1 MKKKIFIL
9 VVFLFSLFVL
19 VGCGEPVEGPQGP
32 AGAKGA
38 EGKSAYEVAVDN
50 GFTGT
55 EEQWLKSL
63 KGKDGIDGDNGKDG
77 KDGQDGTP
85 AKQIKIFVEDGGFYW
100 CYEGEEDKAI
110 LLDYYL
116 DYVTVSYAYRPDFT
130 YESLV
135 AELKAAGAPT
145 SEWDNT
151 KASGFFE
158 AHPEY
163 DWLLRYFAATN
174 PALTEFIEHYL
185 ANGKDLTGL
194 GQYVLRP
201 YESGPEAAKD
211 SEANYA
217 LSTEIAGF
225 LAGDD
230 GEGGIAVWSGSW
242 KPANYDAETDG
253 GKANLAL
260 LASFCEVVVYSEQV
274 KRNAVKDFEP
284 MSVVAADS
292 DSEAL
297 AQAKAAIAAWVGETH
312 EFDCW
317 TDAEGEEVEKGI
329 ANHSTTLY
337 AAKYEKIS
345 VTLKPGAGFW
355 NEDIVAVVP
364 TILADFLADFNA
376 SAYKLE
382 ADVTT
387 IADLCVSDNKG
398 KVYDF
403 LAADGQTDAPKWNW
417 LTKYFSSLNSYK
429 TEIGAL
435 ANGSAVPGTRAD
447 SGYQTTYEV
456 YNFFANESW
465 KGHYEGGS
473 ANDRE
478 IQFWKNGYINISE
491 YLPAKYAPEAS
502 APKTNYMVA
511 KGLPQ
516 VTSLAARQL
525 GWYLEGDE
533 TQALVAA
540 EDMVMG
546 GVYVAKFVTDEQVAE
561 ANALINAFLADVSE
575 ALGKTYTG
583 SSLYSQYRD
592 SSSDLSAAGK
602 HFMGIKKDE
611 NGAYVKNGDM
621 ATHGDVVLK
630 HAFIFEY
637 IAQVMNSQEW
647 LGDSKHKCENTV
659 LQVYGITLPEGVR
672 VADPSSDEPD
682 KYYNR
687 YVVCQLVALINHT
700 VTDTGSA
707 SYPCVDFSDPALWCV
722 GLLECKAAYDAA
734 HPAAQP
740 GE

>member
-85 AKQIKIFVEDGGFYW
+85 AKQLKIFVEDGGFYW

-174 PALTEFIEHYL
+174 PALTEFVEHYL

-194 GQYVLRP
+194 GQYIQRP

-230 GEGGIAVWSGSW
+230 GEGGIAVWSGVW

-260 LASFCEVVVYSEQV
+260 LASFNEVVVYSEQV

-345 VTLKPGAGFW
+345 VTLKAGAGFW
-355 NEDIVAVVP
+355 NEDIVAVLP

-376 SAYKLE
+376 SEYKLE

-387 IADLCVSDNKG
+387 IKDLCKQDNKE
-398 KVYDF
+398 KVHDF
-403 LAADGQTDAPKWNW
+403 LAADGKSETPKWNW
-417 LTKYFSSLNSYK
+417 LTRYLASLNSYK
-429 TEIGAL
+429 AEMQGL
-435 ANGSAVPGTRAD
+435 ANKTAVPGTYVDTAW
-447 SGYQTTYEV
+447 QTAYEIF
-456 YNFFANESW
+456 NFFATKCW
-465 KGHYEGGS
+465 KTEYSGEPTP
-473 ANDRE
+473 NDRE
-478 IQFWKNGYINISE
+478 IQFWKNGYVNISD

-502 APKTNYMVA
+502 TPLTNYMVA

-516 VTSLAARQL
+516 VTSLAGRQL

-546 GVYVAKFVTDEQVAE
+546 GVYVAKFVTDEQVAA

-575 ALGKTYTG
+575 ALDKTHTG
-583 SSLYSQYRD
+583 TSLYSQYR
-592 SSSDLSAAGK
+592 SSDNNLDSTGK
-602 HFMGIKKDE
+602 NFMAVKLVD
-611 NGAYVKNGDM
+611 GAYVKAGDM
-621 ATHGDVVLK
+621 ATHGDVILK

-637 IAQVMNSQEW
+637 IAQVMNSEKW
-647 LGDSKHKCENTV
+647 LGASKHKCENTV
-659 LQVYGITLPEGVR
+659 LQAYGITLPEGVR
-672 VADPSSDEPD
+672 VADPASDAPD
-682 KYYNR
+682 KYYSR
-687 YVVCQLVALINHT
+687 YVTCQLVALINHT
-700 VTDTGSA
+700 VTNTDSS

-722 GLLECKAAYDAA
+722 GLLEYKAAYDAA
-734 HPAAQP
+734 HPAA
-740 GE
+740 